1 MPSDLIVRE
10 RSLPTGTVTF
20 LRTDVEGSMR
30 LAHALGPAWDDL
42 NATHLGLI
50 RSAVAQ
56 HDGVVV
62 RTEGDA
68 VFAAFQ
74 EASAAAAAAAAV
86 QRAMAGW
93 SWPDSAPIRVR
104 IGLHS
109 GEAHAA
115 GDDYGGFD
123 VNRAARVAA
132 TGHGGQIVVS
142 ETTALLVAD
151 RLPAGTSLRD
161 LGRHVLRDVPRAERI
176 RQLDVAG
183 LPTDFPP
190 LRTLSAGAGNLTQR
204 LTSFVG
210 READLDALVVI
221 ASEARLVTLTGPGG
235 IGKSSLGVELAR
247 RLAPGVRDGAWFVA
261 LADIADPALVPTT
274 IARALGL
281 FDGADRSAS
290 DALPEYLADRELV
303 VLLDNYEHVLDA
315 APLVAGLLRDAPDL
329 RVIVTSRSPL
339 RIGGEHEVPVSPL
352 GVDLGDDAARH
363 LFLDRARAVR
373 PGWDP
378 GPEQVVVDDICRM
391 LDGLPLGIELAA
403 ARVGT
408 LPLSLI
414 RDRLAN
420 RLPLPGSGPR
430 DAPDRQRTL
439 DGTVAWSHDLLDAR
453 TQSILHGL
461 AVFDGGFDLEQAS
474 LVAGP
479 PDGEILD
486 DIVRLADHSLLA
498 VAHGGSG
505 LRYRMLRTIQS
516 FALDRLI
523 ASGGDAPA
531 RRRHA
536 DAFLAL
542 ARRHAPQMT
551 TVDQASAVDRLA
563 ADDANLQAAV
573 RWSIDAG
580 EADLA
585 QGLVASLWRYWQITG
600 QLGRT
605 RYLADEAIHMP
616 DGLVP
621 STARM
626 WAVAAHGNIA
636 YWRGDSRGAREDYLE
651 QERLALLL
659 GDDVGM
665 ADAGFNLGHVAFIDG
680 TDDAPLRGLVDIAVA
695 RFTAIG
701 DLRGAAR
708 ARWAFGVLAM
718 TAGRMDEAQAI
729 FESALLDY
737 QANLDMQYQAMTE
750 ASLGWLDIIRE
761 DLPSAARWSITAIG
775 HTSAMRDVA
784 TTTIS
789 LHVGV
794 FLGVVLRRFDDAVR
808 LSGAFDALCA
818 RNGVQPPAALGRF
831 MQQMDPFARAR
842 AAVTPED
849 YQRLYADG
857 RRMTLDEA
865 VALFIDLGELA
876 AGAPAG

>member
-1 MPSDLIVRE
+1 MPSDLAGGE
-10 RSLPTGTVTF
+10 RALPTGTVTF

-30 LAHALGPAWDDL
+30 LSQTLGPAWDDL

-50 RSAVAQ
+50 RTAVAQ

-68 VFAAFQ
+68 LFAAFQ
-74 EASAAAAAAAAV
+74 EASAAAEAAAAV
-86 QRAMAGW
+86 QRAMTAW
-93 SWPDSAPIRVR
+93 SWPDGASIRVR

-132 TGHGGQIVVS
+132 TGHGGQIIVS
-142 ETTALLVAD
+142 ETTAMLVAD

-161 LGRHVLRDVPRAERI
+161 LGRHVLRDVPRAERL

-183 LPTDFPP
+183 LTTDFPP
-190 LRTLSAGAGNLTQR
+190 LRTLNAGAGNLTER

-210 READLDALVVI
+210 READLDALMAI
-221 ASEARLVTLTGPGG
+221 TSKARLVTLTGPGG
-235 IGKSSLGVELAR
+235 IGKSSLAVELAR
-247 RLAPGVRDGAWFVA
+247 RIGPRVRDGAWLVA
-261 LADIADPALVPTT
+261 LADITDPALVATT
-274 IARALGL
+274 IARTFGL
-281 FDGADRSAS
+281 LDGADRSAG
-290 DALPEYLADRELV
+290 DALPEYLADRDLV
-303 VLLDNYEHVLDA
+303 VVLDNFEHVLEA
-315 APLVAGLLRDAPDL
+315 APLVARLLRDAPHL
-329 RVIVTSRSPL
+329 RVVVTSRSPL
-339 RIGGEHEVPVSPL
+339 RIGGEHEVPVGPL
-352 GVDLGDDAARH
+352 GLDLGDDAARR

-373 PGWDP
+373 PDWDP
-378 GPEQVVVDDICRM
+378 GPDAAIVDDICRM
-391 LDGLPLGIELAA
+391 LDGLPLGLELAA
-403 ARVGT
+403 SRVGT

-439 DGTVAWSHDLLDAR
+439 DSAVAWSHDLLDPR
-453 TQSILHGL
+453 TQAILHGL
-461 AVFDGGFDLEQAS
+461 AVFEGGFDLEQAR

-479 PDGEILD
+479 SDGEILD
-486 DIVRLADHSLLA
+486 EIVRLVDHSLLA
-498 VAHGGSG
+498 VARGGSG

-516 FALDRLI
+516 FALDRLV
-523 ASGGDAPA
+523 ANGGEATA

-542 ARRHAPQMT
+542 AGQHAPLLT
-551 TVDQASAVDRLA
+551 TVDQAAAMDRLA
-563 ADDANLQAAV
+563 ADDANLHAAV
-573 RWSIDAG
+573 RWSIDSG

-600 QLGRT
+600 QLSRT
-605 RYLADEAIHMP
+605 REFADEAIRMSNGQAP
-616 DGLVP
+616 
-621 STARM
+621 TATRM

-636 YWRGDSRGAREDYLE
+636 YWRGDSRTAQEDYLE
-651 QERLALLL
+651 QERLARSL
-659 GDDVGM
+659 GDNVGL

-680 TDDAPLRGLVDIAVA
+680 AGDESVRAMVDVGVA
-695 RFTAIG
+695 RYTALG

-708 ARWAFGVLAM
+708 ARWSYGILAMSAGQLDEAEAIFQRGVLEFRAS
-718 TAGRMDEAQAI
+718 RDR
-729 FESALLDY
+729 
-737 QANLDMQYQAMTE
+737 QYEAMTE
-750 ASLGWLDIIRE
+750 ASLGWLALVRK
-761 DLPSAARWSITAIG
+761 DLPTAASWSVQSMVHTA
-775 HTSAMRDVA
+775 AMRDVA

-794 FLGVVLRRFDDAVR
+794 LLGVVLGRFEDAVR
-808 LSGAFDALCA
+808 LSGAFDALCLL
-818 RNGVQPPAALGRF
+818 NGVQPPAALGRF
-831 MQQMDPFARAR
+831 VQQLDPFEKAR

-849 YQRLYADG
+849 YQRLFADG

-876 AGAPAG
+876 AAGGQ